1 MSRAQTPLQKYLA
14 QYAEAESSELN
25 ELPDLAWQ
33 RVVVIP
39 AFRESDQFLRRFKHT
54 FGTPAAP
61 TTILILVVNRPDT
74 SSHCP
79 ENHQL
84 IEACIQHFGPPLWQN
99 NNLSMMSEGPLTL
112 LLVDRETLP
121 IPMKQGVGLARKI
134 GCDLAAAL
142 FEKRRLNTPWIHSTD
157 ADTHLPENY
166 FSPPDH
172 SINCGAQVFNFRHL
186 GNHADPDC
194 AEATH
199 IYEQHLNYYRDGLSW
214 AGSPYNFSTLG
225 SSLAIHAETYA
236 QVRGFPRKA
245 GGEDFYLLN
254 KAAKLQPIAERQE
267 ITLQISAR
275 HSDRVPFGTGPA
287 VAKILD
293 QQAKGRAFVTYDP
306 RVFIYLKN
314 WLAYAPSL
322 WTILQGFP
330 KFPLDAAN
338 LNACRA
344 AIPDALY
351 PAISTLNVDAFLQHA
366 AKQCHTDNSFRQH
379 FHSWF
384 DAFATL
390 KFIHTLQSSDFPPI
404 SLDQALRDF
413 AEVTRA

>member
-14 QYAEAESSELN
+14 QYAETESSELN
-25 ELPDLAWQ
+25 ELPELTWQ

-54 FGTPAAP
+54 YGTLAAP
-61 TTILILVVNRPDT
+61 STMLVLVVNRPD
-74 SSHCP
+74 SISHCP

-84 IEACIQHFGPPLWQN
+84 IEACYQHFGPLLWQK

-112 LLVDRETLP
+112 LLVDRETVP
-121 IPMKQGVGLARKI
+121 IPVKQGVGLARKI

-142 FEKRRLNTPWIHSTD
+142 FEKKRLTTPWIHSTD

-172 SINCGAQVFNFRHL
+172 CINRGAQVFNFRHF
-186 GNHADPDC
+186 GSDADPDC

-214 AGSPYNFSTLG
+214 AGSPYNFYTLG

-254 KAAKLQPIAERQE
+254 KAAKLQPIVQRQE
-267 ITLQISAR
+267 VTLQINAR
-275 HSDRVPFGTGPA
+275 RSDRVPFGTGPA
-287 VAKILD
+287 VAKILAL
-293 QQAKGRAFVTYDP
+293 QAKGNAFATYDP

-322 WTILQGFP
+322 WTILQSFP
-330 KFPLDAAN
+330 KSPLDAAN
-338 LNACRA
+338 LKACT
-344 AIPDALY
+344 DAVPKALF
-351 PAISTLNVDAFLQHA
+351 PAVSALNFDAFLQHA
-366 AKQCHTDNSFRQH
+366 AKQCRTDRGFWQH
-379 FHSWF
+379 FHAWF

-390 KFIHTLQSSDFPPI
+390 KFIHFLQASNFPPI
-404 SLDQALRDF
+404 PIDQALRDF
-413 AEVTRA
+413 AEVSRG